1 MHSAPVSEMFL
12 TANLNVFLHHKLYKN
27 ISLGIPWWA
36 SGNESTNQCKGHGF
50 DPWSG
55 KIPHAMEQLSPVAM
69 TTEARV
75 P

>member
-1 MHSAPVSEMFL
+1 MRTAPVSEMFL
-12 TANLNVFLHHKLYKN
+12 TASLNVFLHYKLYKN

-55 KIPHAMEQLSPVAM
+55 KVPPATEQLSPGAM
-69 TTEARV
+69 TTEACV